1 MPDSDLLVVE
11 FSRDGED
18 PVKELVVDEKVY
30 GPPEA
35 EGGMRALLAAV
46 AMMFQRKG
54 LRAGDRLTVRL
65 PIEGLD
71 IPGG

>member
-1 MPDSDLLVVE
+1 MKRSTALL
-11 FSRDGED
+11 RRR
-18 PVKELVVDEKVY
+18 
-30 GPPEA
+30 
-35 EGGMRALLAAV
+35 GGMRALLAAV

-54 LRAGDRLTVRL
+54 LRAGDRLTVRP